1 MNNLYGHTMSQY
13 LPYADFKWVKNID
26 KIEQKLMQIKKDG
39 STGDILEVA
48 LEYPEKLHNIHNNCP
63 LAPEKINIPKEGYLT
78 ILQKLQMLI
87 ILLQEKQK
95 N

>member
-26 KIEQKLMQIKKDG
+26 KIEQKLMQIKKDS